1 MDKSKITPQSNKI
14 KILVNTTVG
23 TAKWL
28 LPGEG
33 RVQRRVPW
41 QWLRPVPPFHFDM
54 PTLPGGAELPR
65 RPPPLFSVRLP

>member
-1 MDKSKITPQSNKI
+1 MDKSKINPQSNKI

-33 RVQRRVPW
+33 RVQRRVLW
-41 QWLRPVPPFHFDM
+41 QWLRSTVSF
-54 PTLPGGAELPR
+54 
-65 RPPPLFSVRLP
+65 